1 MTDFQ
6 KGDRVRV
13 TYETTVQGVNSDG
26 RVQVDH
32 PAPRLDS
39 VLRSNAMV
47 NLEHLELI
55 ARKWDGDQ
63 PVGTVRRILNK
74 PEAPRN
80 HIGKAIVRVA
90 TQFDG
95 HEAWVLLNDAIRGER
110 LNGWSGR
117 KGSFSWMATATE
129 VIGNVPGYPAPA
141 DPAPV
146 KLRAFDDKDHSE
158 THAWYEV
165 RRNEFFWARSRD
177 YVEDQTDTGYTLSDI
192 QRLHGPLTPRDD

>member
-95 HEAWVLLNDAIRGER
+95 NESWVLLNDAIGTAR

-141 DPAPV
+141 DPAPA
-146 KLRAFDDKDHSE
+146 KLRTFDDQDGST

-165 RRNEFFWARSRD
+165 RPDEFFWSRSR
-177 YVEDQTDTGYTLSDI
+177 ESAEERSGKGYSLSLI
-192 QRLHGPLTPRDD
+192 QRLHSPLILREG

>member
-13 TYETTVQGVNSDG
+13 TYETTIQELNQDG
-26 RVQVDH
+26 RIQVAH
-32 PAPRLDS
+32 PAPRNPGNPITSRAL
-39 VLRSNAMV
+39 VAP
-47 NLEHLELI
+47 EHLELI
-55 ARKWDGDQ
+55 SRKWDGDQ

-158 THAWYEV
+158 THAWYEA
-165 RRNEFFWARSRD
+165 RRNEFFWSRSREGAD
-177 YVEDQTDTGYTLSDI
+177 RDGSGYSLSDI